1 MPRSRHGW
9 PDEYDQDADTM
20 KMFSKEGMEMVDV
33 RSVELDGDRLMLKT
47 KVMGS
52 MAATIVLR
60 PRDLWDAWGLFK
72 GGLLWRLPVILYRGW
87 RESRAAA
94 RQASSA

>member
-1 MPRSRHGW
+1 
-9 PDEYDQDADTM
+9 M

-33 RSVELDGDRLMLKT
+33 KSVALEGDHLVLKT

-60 PRDLWDAWGLFK
+60 PRDIWDALGLLK
-72 GGLLWRLPVILYRGW
+72 GGLIWRLPGLLYRGW
-87 RESRAAA
+87 RESRVAANEA
-94 RQASSA
+94 AKA

>member
-1 MPRSRHGW
+1 
-9 PDEYDQDADTM
+9 M

-52 MAATIVLR
+52 MAATIMLR
-60 PRDLWDAWGLFK
+60 PRDVWDALGLLN
-72 GGLLWRLPVILYRGW
+72 GGLLWRLPGLLYRGW

-94 RQASSA
+94 KQTAAT